1 MDLNDITTLTSTLDD
16 DKLIAINPV
25 NTIVAD
31 KEDTLKA
38 TNSPFILKLRI
49 EAIHSEKDFDKLIKC
64 VEKLVRYSYEYH
76 TWVSYIVENL
86 GHNYCALTEE
96 IMGECEVAIHHHP
109 INLYTI
115 CKAIILDH
123 LSKNQSFCTYDIA
136 IKAIELHFQNK
147 VGYIPLLSSLHEK
160 YHNGFLS
167 IPIELVHGDYK
178 YILKNFKID
187 EQEYDRILELCNVK
201 LCDCKTSWK
210 RNEYPGL
217 QKSSENK

>member
-1 MDLNDITTLTSTLDD
+1 MDLNEIEVVSPFLGK

-25 NTIVAD
+25 STIIAD

-49 EAIHSEKDFDKLIKC
+49 DAIHSEKDFDKLIKC
-64 VEKLVRYSYEYH
+64 VEKLVRYSYEYRE
-76 TWVSYIVENL
+76 WVSYIIENL

-96 IMGECEVAIHHHP
+96 IMGECEVVMHHHP

-115 CKAIILDH
+115 CKSIILDH
-123 LSKNQSFCTYDIA
+123 LSKNQSFCTFDIA
-136 IKAIELHFQNK
+136 TNVIELHFQNRI
-147 VGYIPLLSSLHEK
+147 GYVPLLSSLHEK

-178 YILKNFKID
+178 HLLKNFKID
-187 EQEYDRILELCNVK
+187 DQEYDKILELCNIK
-201 LCDCKTSWK
+201 LCDCKAIWK
-210 RNEYPGL
+210 RNEYPGI
-217 QKSSENK
+217 QKSSE